1 MDKTLIRRI
10 SFLILFLLIVLG
22 TFCMRLVDFQLVNG
36 EKYLKQAVNT
46 CIYEFDVTAARGE
59 IVDRNGSAIATNRTG
74 FNVTLSALM
83 LPADKLNDTL
93 IELVDIFKANG
104 ETWND
109 KTPITVTMPYEFTGI
124 DIETGISKDAE
135 RMKQDPSV
143 RLSTYAT
150 ADQVLAA
157 LVKTFKLEDYTS
169 EQQRIIGGLRYQM
182 SQSGYSSKTN
192 FEIAQDVSDATVATI
207 KERSLRLPGVEIV
220 EQAIRTYPDGT
231 VLPHLIGLVGP
242 IYREEW
248 VENKDELER
257 NGYEQNSIK
266 GNSGLE
272 LAFEKDLRGKNG
284 TMQIERTL
292 DGTLKNSEITLAPQP
307 GNTLM
312 LTVDKKLQQDAEAS
326 LAKVINKMQTTKK
339 HGEGKEANAGSIVV
353 IDTKTGGV
361 LASVNYPSY
370 DLNKYRSDYQEY
382 ASNPDKPLLNR
393 AFRGLYRAGSSFKP
407 IVGLTGL
414 LNGKITKDF
423 TYNCTG
429 KYTLYSAYG
438 YTGDDIQAHG
448 RTDIY
453 RALEQSCNCFFYDVG
468 RIVGVDA
475 FNATANAM
483 GLAVKTGVEVT
494 EEVGH
499 LNNEETAKALGV
511 AWNPLGDTC
520 QAAIGQK
527 ETAITTLQLA
537 TYASTLANKGTRY
550 KTHLVSS
557 TRDYNTGKLIED
569 FPPTIE
575 SELPDKNNAY
585 EEIEKGMVLTA
596 QNHSGGFLTN
606 YPYTIA
612 MKTGTPETGHK
623 NEYGEKLFN
632 ASIVAYGPVEN
643 PELAIGIIVENANYG
658 YQLSECVKDIFDS
671 YYINKTQSMSPMQSG
686 VLLR

>member
-124 DIETGISKDAE
+124 DIETGISQDAE

-157 LVKTFKLEDYTS
+157 LVKTFKLEEYTS

-292 DGTLKNSEITLAPQP
+292 DGTLKNSEIT
-307 GNTLM
+307 
-312 LTVDKKLQQDAEAS
+312 
-326 LAKVINKMQTTKK
+326 
-339 HGEGKEANAGSIVV
+339 
-353 IDTKTGGV
+353 
-361 LASVNYPSY
+361 
-370 DLNKYRSDYQEY
+370 
-382 ASNPDKPLLNR
+382 
-393 AFRGLYRAGSSFKP
+393 
-407 IVGLTGL
+407 
-414 LNGKITKDF
+414 
-423 TYNCTG
+423 
-429 KYTLYSAYG
+429 
-438 YTGDDIQAHG
+438 
-448 RTDIY
+448 
-453 RALEQSCNCFFYDVG
+453 
-468 RIVGVDA
+468 
-475 FNATANAM
+475 
-483 GLAVKTGVEVT
+483 
-494 EEVGH
+494 
-499 LNNEETAKALGV
+499 
-511 AWNPLGDTC
+511 
-520 QAAIGQK
+520 
-527 ETAITTLQLA
+527 
-537 TYASTLANKGTRY
+537 
-550 KTHLVSS
+550 
-557 TRDYNTGKLIED
+557 
-569 FPPTIE
+569 
-575 SELPDKNNAY
+575 
-585 EEIEKGMVLTA
+585 
-596 QNHSGGFLTN
+596 
-606 YPYTIA
+606 
-612 MKTGTPETGHK
+612 
-623 NEYGEKLFN
+623 
-632 ASIVAYGPVEN
+632 
-643 PELAIGIIVENANYG
+643 
-658 YQLSECVKDIFDS
+658 
-671 YYINKTQSMSPMQSG
+671 
-686 VLLR
+686 

>member
-10 SFLILFLLIVLG
+10 SFLIVFLFVVLG
-22 TFCMRLVDFQLVNG
+22 AFCIRLIDFQLVNG

-46 CIYEFDVTAARGE
+46 RTYQFDVTAARGE

-93 IELVDIFKANG
+93 LELVDIFKANG
-104 ETWND
+104 EEWND
-109 KTPITVTMPYEFTGI
+109 KTPLTMQSPYEFTGV
-124 DIETGISKDAE
+124 DKESGVSADAE
-135 RMKQDPSV
+135 RMKQDPAV

-150 ADQVLAA
+150 ADQVMQA
-157 LVKTFKLEDYTS
+157 LVNTYKLNEYTPD
-169 EQQRIIGGLRYQM
+169 QQRIIGGIRYQM
-182 SQSGYSSKTN
+182 SQSGFSGSTN
-192 FEIAQDVSDATVATI
+192 FDIATDVSAATVATI
-207 KERSLRLPGVEIV
+207 KERSMRLTGVEIV
-220 EQAIRTYPDGT
+220 EQSIRTYPDGT
-231 VLPHLIGLVGP
+231 LLPHIIGLVGP
-242 IYREEW
+242 IFREEW
-248 VENKDELER
+248 DADKLSLIDE
-257 NGYEQNSIK
+257 GYSQNSIK

-272 LAFEKDLRGKNG
+272 LAFEKDLRGKDG

-292 DGTLKNSEITLAPQP
+292 SGTLQKSDIITAPKP
-307 GNTLM
+307 GSTLM
-312 LTVDKKLQQDAEAS
+312 LTIDKKLQQDAEAS
-326 LAKVINKMQTTKK
+326 LAKVINKMQTTRKP
-339 HGEGKEANAGSIVV
+339 GEGKEANAGSIVV

-370 DLNKYRSDYQEY
+370 DMNKYRSDYSTY
-382 ASNPDKPLLNR
+382 AQDPNKPLLNR

-407 IVGLTGL
+407 VVGLTGL
-414 LNGKITKDF
+414 LDGTITKDF
-423 TYNCTG
+423 VYNCSG
-429 KYTLYSAYG
+429 VYTLYSAYG
-438 YTGDDIQAHG
+438 YTGGDLAAHG

-453 RALEQSCNCFFYDVG
+453 RALEQSCNCYFYDVG
-468 RIVGVDA
+468 RMVGIDA

-494 EEVGH
+494 EEEGH
-499 LNNEETAKALGV
+499 LNGEETAKALNV

-537 TYASTLANKGTRY
+537 TYAGTLANKGVRY
-550 KTHLVSS
+550 KTHLVASM
-557 TRDYNTGKLIED
+557 RDYNTGEIKQE
-569 FPPTIE
+569 FPPVVE
-575 SELPDKNNAY
+575 SSLKNQNNAFDD
-585 EEIEKGMVLTA
+585 IEKGMVLTA

-612 MKTGTPETGHK
+612 MKTGTPETGK
-623 NEYGEKLFN
+623 LNEYGDTLFN
-632 ASIVAYGPVEN
+632 ASIVAYGPVES
-643 PELAIGIIVENANYG
+643 PEIAIGIIIENANYG